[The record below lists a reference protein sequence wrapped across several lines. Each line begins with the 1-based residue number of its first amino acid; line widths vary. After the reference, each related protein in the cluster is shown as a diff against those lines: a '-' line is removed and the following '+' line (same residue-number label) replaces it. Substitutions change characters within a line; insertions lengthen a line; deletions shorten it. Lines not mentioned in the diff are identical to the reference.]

1 MVTRRHLSALAIA
14 MLGLAALPAKAYAQ
28 AVTDAGC
35 LALAAAVKAGVH
47 DAAVRAGN
55 GAAPPVRVARHRQR
69 AMRQALTTRPV
80 SCGRTAAVASAA
92 FRDALAGLSMA
103 VSWDD
108 RGPMNPGDYCLS
120 HDLAQCYPGTTELA
134 PLSASQH
141 LFVQDA
147 WQGVRAG
154 IRQQMPFGTASDITR
169 FRADDLSATLA
180 ISLSATVERPDR
192 RLNRQ
197 RSYSHHRH

>member
-1 MVTRRHLSALAIA
+1 MDTRRRVAAFAIA
-14 MLGLAALPAKAYAQ
+14 ILRLSVLPTISNAQ

-47 DAAVRAGN
+47 NAAARAGS
-55 GAAPPVRVARHRQR
+55 GAVPPVRAVWHRQGANR
-69 AMRQALTTRPV
+69 PALAAGPV

-92 FRDALAGLSMA
+92 FRDALAGLSMT

-120 HDLAQCYPGTTELA
+120 HDLAQCYPGTTNLA

-141 LFVQDA
+141 LFVHAA

-154 IRQQMPFGTASDITR
+154 IRQQMPFGTASDITW

-180 ISLSATVERPDR
+180 ISLSATVEQPGR
-192 RLNRQ
+192 RVRRQ
-197 RSYSHHRH
+197 RSYARYRH

>member
-47 DAAVRAGN
+47 DAAARAGN
-55 GAAPPVRVARHRQR
+55 GAAPPVRVARHRQG
-69 AMRQALTTRPV
+69 AMRQALATRPV

-103 VSWDD
+103 VSWDN

-134 PLSASQH
+134 SLSAAQH

-154 IRQQMPFGTASDITR
+154 IRQQMPFGTASDITW

-180 ISLSATVERPDR
+180 ISLSATVERPGR
-192 RLNRQ
+192 RVRQQ
-197 RSYSHHRH
+197 RSYLHYRD

>member
-1 MVTRRHLSALAIA
+1 M
-14 MLGLAALPAKAYAQ
+14 
-28 AVTDAGC
+28 
-35 LALAAAVKAGVH
+35 
-47 DAAVRAGN
+47 
-55 GAAPPVRVARHRQR
+55 
-69 AMRQALTTRPV
+69 
-80 SCGRTAAVASAA
+80 ASAA

-141 LFVQDA
+141 LFVEDA

-154 IRQQMPFGTASDITR
+154 IRQQMPFGTASDITW
-169 FRADDLSATLA
+169 FRADDLAATLA
-180 ISLSATVERPDR
+180 ISLSATVERPGR
-192 RLNRQ
+192 RINRQ
-197 RSYSHHRH
+197 RSYSRHRH